1 MSEQPSLWWRV
12 NAWHDAFFVARW
24 RSALQR
30 EARHQEDVLV
40 AALYLSAFGIDDPAA
55 YHTLPV
61 TAELVDGF
69 HRWHQQQGLDR
80 FPDAGVCC

>member
-1 MSEQPSLWWRV
+1 VSDQPSLWRRI
-12 NAWHDAFFVARW
+12 NDWHDAYFVARW

-69 HRWHQQQGLDR
+69 HRWHQQQGVDR